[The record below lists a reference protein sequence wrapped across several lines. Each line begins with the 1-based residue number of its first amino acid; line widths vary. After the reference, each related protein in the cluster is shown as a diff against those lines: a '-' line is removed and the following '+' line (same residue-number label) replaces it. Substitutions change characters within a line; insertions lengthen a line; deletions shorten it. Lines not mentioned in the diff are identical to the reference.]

1 MSHVAAQMHSDGLC
15 WTIGEELEV
24 AGHSPARAGAWPPT
38 MSNGP
43 GDGLARFRCPSFPN
57 LEARP
62 ADESSVETLK
72 RDVGGW
78 GLG

>member
-24 AGHSPARAGAWPPT
+24 RRSLPRPGRRLAADDEQRPWRRPSP
-38 MSNGP
+38 
-43 GDGLARFRCPSFPN
+43 FRCPSFPN

-62 ADESSVETLK
+62 VDESSVETLK